1 MNNDIIRAKSL
12 LDSGAYTCVLCKS
25 DQTYTTEKRGILPLV
40 EWLDS
45 GMDLEGASAADKIVG
60 KAAAYLY
67 ILMGVTEVYASVM
80 STEAA
85 HLLSQNGIANACGTS
100 VTAIINRAGTGLCP
114 MEQTVQ
120 TIHEPHAALA
130 AIKQTLESLC

>member
-1 MNNDIIRAKSL
+1 MNSDTIRAKSL
-12 LDSGAYTCVLCKS
+12 LISGAYTCVLCKG
-25 DQTYTTEKRGILPLV
+25 DQTYTTAKRGILPLV

-45 GMDLEGASAADKIVG
+45 GMDLKGASAADKIVG

-85 HLLSQNGIANACGTS
+85 HLLSQNGITNDCGTS

-114 MEQTVQ
+114 MEQAVQ
-120 TIHEPHAALA
+120 TIHEPHAALCT
-130 AIKQTLESLC
+130 IKQTLESLC